1 MNGLK
6 GSGVNGKAISTEPLN
21 QTQDWRIRMKKIIND
36 DADKLVEE
44 MLEGYLAAYG
54 NLYEAVPEVNGFIVK
69 NKKDKV
75 ALVIGGGS
83 GHEPLFPGF
92 VGEGLADAVAM
103 GNIFASPNP
112 SNIFEVTKAAD
123 NGKGVLYV
131 YGNYAGDNLNFDMA
145 EELANDA
152 GIKTSSVRVW
162 DDVASAPLDRID
174 DRRGIAGDVFVIKV
188 AGAATDMG
196 LSLEE
201 ATRVT
206 KKARDSV
213 RTIGLALAPGSIPG
227 TDKATFELPE
237 DKIEFGMGLH
247 GEPGVKRTEMMKA
260 DKLTDIMMEN
270 ILKDLPFS
278 SGDEVCV
285 LVNGLGSTTFLEL
298 FTINRRISQ
307 ILAEKNIKVYDTS
320 VNSYCTCQEMA
331 GASITLMHLDDELKK
346 YYDYPASSPY
356 YIKL

>member
-1 MNGLK
+1 
-6 GSGVNGKAISTEPLN
+6 
-21 QTQDWRIRMKKIIND
+21 MKKIINS
-36 DADKLVEE
+36 ADNLVEE

-54 NLYEAVPEVNGFIVK
+54 DLYNAVPGVNGFVVK

-92 VGEGLADAVAM
+92 VGEGLADAVAI
-103 GNIFASPNP
+103 GNIFTSPNP

-123 NGKGVLYV
+123 CGKGVLYI

-145 EELANDA
+145 EEIANEN

-162 DDVASAPLDRID
+162 DDVASAPLDRIE
-174 DRRGIAGDVFVIKV
+174 DRRGIAGDVFVIKI

-201 ATRVT
+201 VTLVT
-206 KKARDSV
+206 KRARDAV

-227 TDKATFELPE
+227 SDKATFDLPE
-237 DKIEFGMGLH
+237 DEIEFGMGLH
-247 GEPGVKRTEMMKA
+247 GEPGVKRTKLMKA
-260 DKLTDIMMEN
+260 DDLTDIMLEH
-270 ILKDLPFS
+270 ILKDFPINN
-278 SGDEVCV
+278 GDEVCV

-298 FTINRRISQ
+298 FVINRRVSQ
-307 ILAEKNIKVYDTS
+307 ILAKHGIRVYDTK

-331 GASITLMHLDDELKK
+331 GASITLMRLDDELKK
-346 YYDYPASSPY
+346 YYDYPAYSPY
-356 YIKL
+356 YIK

>member
-1 MNGLK
+1 
-6 GSGVNGKAISTEPLN
+6 
-21 QTQDWRIRMKKIIND
+21 MKKIIND
-36 DADKLVEE
+36 EHNLVEE
-44 MLEGYLAAYG
+44 MLRGYLDAYG
-54 NLYEAVPEVNGFIVK
+54 DLYEAVPEVNGFVVK
-69 NKKDKV
+69 NKIDKV

-92 VGEGLADAVAM
+92 VGEGLADAVSM

-112 SNIFEVTKAAD
+112 SNILEVTKAAD
-123 NGKGVLYV
+123 RGKGVLYV

-145 EELANDA
+145 EELANEE

-162 DDVASAPLDRID
+162 DDVASAPLDRIE

-188 AGAATDMG
+188 AGAATASG

-201 ATRVT
+201 AARVT

-227 TDKATFELPE
+227 SDKATFELPE
-237 DKIEFGMGLH
+237 DEIEFGMGLH
-247 GEPGVKRTEMMKA
+247 GEAGVKRTKMMKA
-260 DKLTDIMMEN
+260 DDLTDIMLDH
-270 ILKDLPFS
+270 ILKDLPFKN
-278 SGDEVCV
+278 GDEVCV

-298 FTINRRISQ
+298 FIINRRVSQ
-307 ILAEKNIKVYDTS
+307 ILAEKGIKIYDTK

-331 GASITLMHLDDELKK
+331 GASITLMRLDDELKK
-346 YYDYPASSPY
+346 YYDYPAYSPY
-356 YIKL
+356 YTKL

>member
-1 MNGLK
+1 
-6 GSGVNGKAISTEPLN
+6 
-21 QTQDWRIRMKKIIND
+21 MKKIINA
-36 DADKLVEE
+36 ADNLVEE
-44 MLEGYLAAYG
+44 MLEGYLDAYG
-54 NLYEAVPEVNGFIVK
+54 DLYEAIPEVNGFVVK

-83 GHEPLFPGF
+83 GHEPLFLGF
-92 VGEGLADAVAM
+92 VGEGLADAVAI

-112 SNIFEVTKAAD
+112 SNILEVTKAAD
-123 NGKGVLYV
+123 NGKGVLYI

-145 EELANDA
+145 EELANDD

-162 DDVASAPLDRID
+162 DDVASAPLDKIE

-188 AGAATDMG
+188 AGAATSMG

-206 KKARDSV
+206 KKARDCV

-227 TDKATFELPE
+227 SNTATFELPE
-237 DKIEFGMGLH
+237 DEIEFGMGLH
-247 GEPGVKRTEMMKA
+247 GEPGVKRTKMMKA
-260 DKLTDIMMEN
+260 DELTDIMMET
-270 ILKDLPFS
+270 ILKDLPFN

-298 FTINRRISQ
+298 CIINRRISQ
-307 ILAEKNIKVYDTS
+307 VLAKQGIKVYDTMVDS
-320 VNSYCTCQEMA
+320 FCTCQEMA
-331 GASITLMHLDDELKK
+331 GASITLMRLDDELKK
-346 YYDYPASSPY
+346 YYDYPAYSPY
-356 YIKL
+356 FVKL

>member
-1 MNGLK
+1 
-6 GSGVNGKAISTEPLN
+6 
-21 QTQDWRIRMKKIIND
+21 MKKIIND
-36 DADKLVEE
+36 AHDLVDE
-44 MLEGYLAAYG
+44 MLEGYLAAYSD
-54 NLYEAVPEVNGFIVK
+54 LYEKVPDVAGFTVK

-92 VGEGLADAVAM
+92 VGEGLADAVAC

-112 SNIFEVTKAAD
+112 AVILEVAKAAD
-123 NGKGVLYV
+123 NGKGVLFV

-145 EELANDA
+145 EELCSDE

-162 DDVASAPLDRID
+162 DDVASAPLERID

-188 AGAATDMG
+188 AGAATAMG

-227 TDKATFELPE
+227 SDKATFELPE
-237 DKIEFGMGLH
+237 DDIEFGMGLH
-247 GEPGVKRTEMMKA
+247 GEPGVKRTKMLKA
-260 DKLTDIMMEN
+260 DELTEIMVDHIVN
-270 ILKDLPFS
+270 DLPFV
-278 SGDEVCV
+278 SGDEVSV

-298 FTINRRISQ
+298 FIVNRKVSQ
-307 ILAEKNIKVYDTS
+307 LLAEKGIKIYDTK
-320 VNSYCTCQEMA
+320 VNVYCTCQEMA
-331 GASITLMHLDDELKK
+331 GVSITFMKMDEELKK
-346 YYDYPASSPY
+346 YYDYPAFSPY
-356 YIKL
+356 YVKL